1 MRNLNQNIRII
12 KPGNRSFTGQLRE
25 VYSYRSFILLFAR
38 RDIKAYYSQSVLG
51 ILWSFIQAVTAML
64 IVSFFF
70 GKLLGLQIGNIPYIL
85 FAFPGMIAWY
95 YFSQLV
101 IQAGTSLMQSE
112 PIIKKVFFPK
122 LILPLSK
129 MLAGLVEFAIWLLLF
144 FMMLVYYK
152 YPVSLNILLLPVA
165 LLLNII
171 SGLSIA
177 IWLSALTIRYRDAN
191 HIIPYLV
198 AFGVFVTPVF
208 FETAMIPHQYHY
220 LIYFNPMAGVIVL
233 MRACLLGMEF
243 PSWQYCTGFIPVII
257 LFFTGLYYF
266 RKVEG
271 KMVDL
276 L

>member
-1 MRNLNQNIRII
+1 LNRNISII
-12 KPGNRSFTGQLRE
+12 KPGRRSFIGQLRQ
-25 VYSYRSFILLFAR
+25 VYDYRSFIVLFAR
-38 RDIKAYYSQSVLG
+38 RDIKAYYSQSLLG
-51 ILWSFIQAVTAML
+51 ILWSFIQALTA
-64 IVSFFF
+64 IVIVNFFF
-70 GKLLGLQIGNIPYIL
+70 GKLMGLHVGKIPYAL
-85 FAFPGMIAWY
+85 FAFPGMMAWY

-101 IQAGTSLMQSE
+101 SQAGTSLLQSQH
-112 PIIKKVFFPK
+112 IIKKIFFPK

-129 MLAGLVEFAIWLLLF
+129 TLAGLVEFGIWFILF
-144 FMMLVYYK
+144 LIMLVYYH
-152 YPVSLNILLLPVA
+152 YPLSINILILPLA

-171 SGLSIA
+171 AGLSVA

-191 HIIPYLV
+191 HIIPYLIG
-198 AFGVFVTPVF
+198 FGIFVTPVF
-208 FETAMIPHQYHY
+208 FETSMIPLQYHY

-233 MRACLLGMEF
+233 MRWCLLGIEG
-243 PSWQYCTGFIPVII
+243 PSWYYCAGIIPFIV